1 MGGSHALPLLLSCR
15 PNRKKSTWH
24 LPSRHSFPARIS
36 QPMRDCHDSPM
47 KTYLTLSSQ
56 LAAMDFLFIT
66 VIPKSYLSLYKKK
79 KKAVPPFCS
88 LDLPMISLQLSQM
101 TILCSSRINPFL
113 LVTEP
118 RLILKVNN
126 RVLQHNVTAKRLSA
140 FTADAVEC
148 RGLTANLLRTVGFCQ
163 DYWL

>member
-1 MGGSHALPLLLSCR
+1 
-15 PNRKKSTWH
+15 
-24 LPSRHSFPARIS
+24 
-36 QPMRDCHDSPM
+36 MRDCHDSPM

-79 KKAVPPFCS
+79 KKGSSSFLFSGLAYDFIAAC
-88 LDLPMISLQLSQM
+88 LSQI

-113 LVTEP
+113 LVTEL

-126 RVLQHNVTAKRLSA
+126 RVLQHNVTAKGLSA